1 MLDAFKKHGSRPS
14 HEQADELDTLIVT
27 SKEERAALSTM
38 LTQLH
43 LQAAKLAGAG
53 QALQHVD
60 ERVAKAAGWLDRIA
74 ERMMTLESRAAAM
87 EQERAD
93 VEAARQELAKA
104 RADMRAT
111 REMAGTFARELEHL
125 PAIATTLSQ
134 DLVRLD
140 GLVRSAHEDI
150 AVAAKR
156 VEDLETTVAAL
167 REEMARMTRDAELR
181 REKFTAS
188 APART
193 PQDAMAALPARARE
207 NANAVARVS
216 QLMDEARA
224 AIRSLA
230 LDPEVAD
237 RLDDQV
243 GRMQTQLDTGT
254 GPGSRS

>member
-14 HEQADELDTLIVT
+14 PEQAGELDTLIVT

-87 EQERAD
+87 EQERTD

-104 RADMRAT
+104 RADMRTT
-111 REMAGTFARELEHL
+111 REMTGSFARELEHL

-156 VEDLETTVAAL
+156 VEDLGDDGCGASRGDGPDGTRGGAAP
-167 REEMARMTRDAELR
+167 EAV
-181 REKFTAS
+181 AS

-193 PQDAMAALPARARE
+193 ASDGMPALPARARA

-224 AIRSLA
+224 AIRSLS

-243 GRMQTQLDTGT
+243 GRMQTQLDTGS
-254 GPGSRS
+254 GPGSQR